1 MLEYQ
6 IYDMSII
13 FKIADAVKV
22 FQASGRSFKSLLGKG
37 ASIASTRVLHNC
49 KHYIPAL
56 GTIIDA
62 GANQGQFAL
71 AASHFYPGAHIHS
84 FEPLPEVFPILQ
96 RNTRRLS
103 SISTYNVALGSST
116 GTLGFYSNAYSHA
129 SSALHVSA
137 LQKNMLPKTAISQR
151 IEIPVQRLDDLLHK
165 EHFIPPVLL
174 KMDVQGFEKEVLKG
188 ALNSLQQID
197 YLLFET
203 SFVQMYDGEP
213 LFDEMHHF
221 VKELGFELIA
231 PVGFLQSEK
240 LQILQMDLL
249 YKRKKDENCS

>member
-1 MLEYQ
+1 
-6 IYDMSII
+6 MSII

-22 FQASGRSFKSLLGKG
+22 SLASGRGLKSLLEKG
-37 ASIASTRVLHNC
+37 ASVASGQILHNC
-49 KHYIPAL
+49 RHYIPAL

-62 GANQGQFAL
+62 GANQGQFAV
-71 AASHFYPGAHIHS
+71 AASHFYPGAGIHS

-96 RNTRRLS
+96 RNTRGLS
-103 SISTYNVALGSST
+103 GINTYNVALGNST
-116 GTLGFYSNAYSHA
+116 GTLEFYSNAYSHA
-129 SSALHVSA
+129 SSALPVSA
-137 LQKNMLPKTAISQR
+137 MQKDMLPKTATSHR
-151 IEIPVQRLDDLLHK
+151 IEIPVQRLDDLLH
-165 EHFIPPVLL
+165 EALFIPPVLL

-188 ALNSLQQID
+188 AMNSLRKID

-203 SFVQMYDGEP
+203 SFIQMYDGEP

-249 YKRKKDENCS
+249 YKRKKE

>member
-1 MLEYQ
+1 
-6 IYDMSII
+6 MSII

-22 FQASGRSFKSLLGKG
+22 FRASGRGLKPLLEKG
-37 ASIASTRVLHNC
+37 ASVASSRILYNC

-62 GANQGQFAL
+62 GANRGQFAV
-71 AASHFYPGAHIHS
+71 AATYFYPGVHIHS

-96 RNTRRLS
+96 RNTSKLN
-103 SISTYNVALGSST
+103 SISTYNIALGNVN
-116 GTLGFYSNAYSHA
+116 GMLEFYSNAYSHA
-129 SSALHVSA
+129 SSALPISE
-137 LQKNMLPKTAISQR
+137 LQKSMLPKTSTSQR
-151 IEIPVQRLDDLLHK
+151 IEIPVKRLDDLCDNLLLM
-165 EHFIPPVLL
+165 PPILL

-188 ALNSLQQID
+188 AVKTLQKID

-221 VKELGFELIA
+221 VKELGFELIG

-249 YKRKKDENCS
+249 YRRRKE

>member
-1 MLEYQ
+1 
-6 IYDMSII
+6 MSII
-13 FKIADAVKV
+13 FKIADTVKV
-22 FQASGRSFKSLLGKG
+22 FLSSGRGFGSLLEKG
-37 ASIASTRVLHNC
+37 ASVASTRILHNC
-49 KHYIPAL
+49 RHYIPTL

-62 GANQGQFAL
+62 GANQGQFAM
-71 AASHFYPGAHIHS
+71 AAAHFYPRACIHS
-84 FEPLPEVFPILQ
+84 FEPLPHVFALLQ

-103 SISTYNVALGSST
+103 NISTYNMALGNCN
-116 GTLGFYSNAYSHA
+116 GTLEFHSNAYSHA
-129 SSALHVSA
+129 SSALNVSA
-137 LQKNMLPKTAISQR
+137 LQKNMLPKTATTHQ
-151 IEIPVQRLDDLLHK
+151 IEVPVQRLDDLRHRLT
-165 EHFIPPVLL
+165 FIPPVLL

-188 ALNSLQQID
+188 AIKSLRQID

-221 VKELGFELIA
+221 VKELGFEFIA

-249 YKRKKDENCS
+249 YKRKTHENCS